1 MAKRLRRREVLKL
14 SAAAGGAAVLAACTP
29 PPATSSAAPTATAAP
44 TPTPGTAGKYPL
56 GALEGA
62 ELITDTSKYPK
73 TFKEAP
79 ELAALVQQGKLP
91 PVADRIGQDPL
102 VYKPMHEVGKYGGVM
117 HKSFIG
123 TQDGTAFRFASG
135 PDSLLWFDWQWKKV
149 VPNIARGFEQSA
161 DGKTLTIQLRRGM
174 KWSDGVPFDADDIM
188 FVVNDIYKNKDLVS
202 SPGADLQ
209 INGKDVTIE
218 KVDQYTVRFN
228 SPDPNYLLAS
238 RMAAGAAA
246 LSGQSTMAQGSA
258 LGLLQPAHYVKKLLP
273 KYSSQAEIDKLAAA
287 EKYTGWT
294 LWFFD
299 KVNWDLNPELPVL
312 SPWKT
317 TRPMNDPS
325 SFVMERNP
333 YSIWVDTDGNQL
345 PYIGTIQHAF
355 AADQNVIALKA
366 VAGEYDFQDRTLGVD
381 QLAVL
386 VDGQTKA
393 NYKISLD
400 PGQDGLGI
408 ILNLAYDKDAEI
420 GDLIRTTDF
429 RRALSMGID
438 RDAINETFFLGTS
451 TPGAPCPA
459 KENPYYPGDEYA
471 KKWATLDVA
480 QANKLLDGI
489 GYTTKNGDGIRMRK
503 DGKGPL
509 QLQFMAVNRLANF
522 PLIAEQ
528 LKIMW
533 RKIGVD
539 LFVDTV
545 TSALAQQRIPAGD
558 AQMTGN
564 QAGGEE
570 VFLSPDPVIGGVGY
584 SRLMGLPYQ
593 QWVRTAGKQGKE
605 PPQWYKDL
613 YALWD
618 KGYGSTEQ
626 ERIRIGK
633 QVHQMVIDQVLIIGL
648 AGQGLTNYG
657 IRLAKNNLQNQPGR
671 AINAAAMRISLNL
684 YPTMFYFK

>member
-1 MAKRLRRREVLKL
+1 MSRRLRRRELLKL
-14 SAAAGGAAVLAACTP
+14 SAAAGGAALLAACVTP
-29 PPATSSAAPTATAAP
+29 TTTASP
-44 TPTPGTAGKYPL
+44 TPAATDTPGTAGKYPL
-56 GALEGA
+56 GKLEGA

-102 VYKPMHEVGKYGGVM
+102 VYKPVHEIGKYGGVL
-117 HKSFIG
+117 HKSFLG
-123 TQDGTAFRFASG
+123 TQDGTAFRFANG

-149 VPNIARGFEQSA
+149 VPNIARGFDQSA

-188 FVVNDIYKNKDLVS
+188 FWYNDIYKNKDLVS
-202 SPGADLQ
+202 GPSSDLQ
-209 INGKDVTIE
+209 INGKDVTVE

-246 LSGQSTMAQGSA
+246 ISGLSATPTGSA
-258 LGLLQPAHYVKKLLP
+258 LGMLAPAHYLKKLLP
-273 KYSSQAEIDKLAAA
+273 KYSSQAEIDKQAAA

-294 LWFFD
+294 LWFYD
-299 KVNWDLNPELPVL
+299 KFNIYLNVDLPTLA
-312 SPWKT
+312 PWRT
-317 TRPMNDPS
+317 TRPNNDPN

-366 VAGEYDFQDRTLGVD
+366 VAGEYDFQDRTLSVD

-386 VDGQTKA
+386 VDGQAKGG
-393 NYKISLD
+393 YKVSLD

-420 GDLIRTTDF
+420 GDLFRTTDF
-429 RRALSMGID
+429 RRALSMGLD

-451 TPGAPCPA
+451 VPGAPCPA
-459 KENPYYPGDEYA
+459 KENPYYPGDEY
-471 KKWATLDVA
+471 KNKWATLDIA
-480 QANKLLDGI
+480 QANKLLDGL
-489 GYTTKNGDGIRMRK
+489 GYTNKSADGIRQRK
-503 DGKGPL
+503 DGKGNL

-528 LKIMW
+528 IKIMW

-545 TSALAQQRIPAGD
+545 NSALAQQRIPAGD

-593 QWVRTAGKQGKE
+593 TWVRTGGKQGKE

-618 KGYGSTEQ
+618 KGYGSGAED
-626 ERIRIGK
+626 RIKIGK

-657 IRLAKNNLQNQPGR
+657 IRLAKTNLGNQPGR
-671 AINAAAMRISLNL
+671 VINAQAIRISDNL
-684 YPTMFYFK
+684 FPFMFYYR

>member
-1 MAKRLRRREVLKL
+1 MAGRLRRRELLKL
-14 SAAAGGAAVLAACTP
+14 TAAAGGAAFLSACVTP
-29 PPATSSAAPTATAAP
+29 TTTASP
-44 TPTPGTAGKYPL
+44 TPAATDTPGTAGKYPL
-56 GALEGA
+56 GKLEGA

-79 ELAALVQQGKLP
+79 ELAELVKQGKLP
-91 PVADRIGQDPL
+91 PVAERIGQDPL
-102 VYKPMHEVGKYGGVM
+102 VYKPVHEIGKYGGVL

-123 TQDGTAFRFASG
+123 TQDGTAFRFANG

-149 VPNIARGFEQSA
+149 VPNIARGFDQSA

-188 FVVNDIYKNKDLVS
+188 FWYNDIYKNKDLVS
-202 SPGADLQ
+202 GPSSDLQ
-209 INGKDVTIE
+209 INGKDVTVE
-218 KVDQYTVRFN
+218 KVDQYTVRFS

-238 RMAAGAAA
+238 RMAAGAPA
-246 LSGQSTMAQGSA
+246 LGGLSATPTGSA
-258 LGLLQPAHYVKKLLP
+258 LGMLAPAHYLKKLLP
-273 KYSSQAEIDKLAAA
+273 KYSSQAEIDKQAAA

-294 LWFFD
+294 LWFYD
-299 KVNWDLNPELPVL
+299 KFNIYLNVDLPTL
-312 SPWKT
+312 SPWRT
-317 TRPMNDPS
+317 TRPNNDPN

-355 AADQNVIALKA
+355 AADPNVIALKA
-366 VAGEYDFQDRTLGVD
+366 VAGEYDFQDRTLSVD

-386 VDGQTKA
+386 VDGQAKGG
-393 NYKISLD
+393 YKVSLD

-420 GDLIRTTDF
+420 GNLFRTTDF
-429 RRALSMGID
+429 RRALSMGLD

-451 TPGAPCPA
+451 VPGAPCPA
-459 KENPYYPGDEYA
+459 KENPYYPGDEYRA
-471 KKWATLDVA
+471 KWATLDIA
-480 QANKLLDGI
+480 QANKLLDGL
-489 GYTTKNGDGIRMRK
+489 GYTTKSADGIRQRK
-503 DGKGPL
+503 DGKGNL

-528 LKIMW
+528 IKLMW

-584 SRLMGLPYQ
+584 SRIMGLPYQ
-593 QWVRTAGKQGKE
+593 QWVRSAGKQGKE

-618 KGYGSTEQ
+618 KGYGSPLD
-626 ERIRIGK
+626 ERIKIGK
-633 QVHQMVIDQVLIIGL
+633 QIHQTVIDQVYIIGL

-657 IRLAKNNLQNQPGR
+657 IRLAKTNLENQPGR
-671 AINAAAMRISLNL
+671 VINAAALRISDNL
-684 YPTMFYFK
+684 FPFMFYYR